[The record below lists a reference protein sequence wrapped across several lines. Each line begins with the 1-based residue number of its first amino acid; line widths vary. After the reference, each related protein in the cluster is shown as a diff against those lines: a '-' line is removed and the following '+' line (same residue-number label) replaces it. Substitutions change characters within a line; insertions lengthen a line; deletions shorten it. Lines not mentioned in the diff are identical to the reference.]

1 MPFVPFVFMDSFAN
15 KMRPMIRVPLLVAL
29 TILGAAA
36 AVATQPARFDLL
48 IRNAHVYDGM
58 GNPWMRADI
67 GINGDRITAVG
78 ALDGATAQRTID
90 AARMAVAPGFID
102 VHSHAGGGLA
112 TEALKHGQP
121 VLAQGITTVV
131 VNPDGGGPTDLQAQR
146 ATYTRQG
153 IGLNVALMAAHGSIR
168 REVMGMTDR
177 DPTPQEL
184 ARMVDLTR
192 AGMKAG
198 AFGLSSGL
206 YYAPGSYSKTAE
218 VVAMAR
224 AAAEFRGV
232 YSSHIRDE
240 SDYSVGLM
248 AAVQEV
254 IDVAEQADLIGIVSH
269 VKALGPASH
278 GLSLAIVQRL
288 EAARARGVQ
297 VYTDQYPYSASGTG
311 ITGALI
317 PRWAQVA
324 GRDALLRR
332 IRGDEG
338 KKILEEVRQNI
349 ARRGGAD
356 TLVISR
362 YATDPS
368 IEGKNLADL
377 ARAAGTT
384 PEQHA
389 LDLLQK
395 GDASLVSFNMSE
407 RDIEVLMR
415 QAWNMT
421 STDGDLV
428 PLGQGKPHPRAY
440 GAFPRKLRMYV
451 RERGVVDLPF
461 AIRSMTSL
469 PAQVFGM
476 RDRGQI
482 RAGAIA
488 DVVIFD
494 PAKVNDAATYQD
506 PHQLAEGMTHI
517 IVNGVLVRE
526 DGNFTNALAGRV
538 LTPTRE

>member
-1 MPFVPFVFMDSFAN
+1 MTS
-15 KMRPMIRVPLLVAL
+15 RLLGVILVLGVSALAAL
-29 TILGAAA
+29 TAQQALPTDP
-36 AVATQPARFDLL
+36 VFDLL
-48 IRNAHVYDGM
+48 IRNAQVYDGM
-58 GNPWMRADI
+58 GNPWIRADV
-67 GINGDRITAVG
+67 GVREGRIHNVG
-78 ALDGATAQRTID
+78 RLANARAIKSID
-90 AARMAVAPGFID
+90 ASGLALAPGFID
-102 VHSHAGGGLA
+102 VHSHAGGALA

-131 VNPDGGGPTDLQAQR
+131 VNPDGGGPIDLTTQR
-146 ATYTRQG
+146 ATYTKQG
-153 IGLNVALMAAHGSIR
+153 IGLNVALMVPHGAIR

-177 DPTPQEL
+177 DPTAQEL

-192 AGMKAG
+192 EGMRAG

-218 VVAMAR
+218 VIAMAR
-224 AAAEFRGV
+224 AAAEVGGV

-240 SDYSVGLM
+240 SDYSIGLI

-254 IDVAEQADLIGIVSH
+254 IDIAEQAGLIGIVTH

-278 GLSLAIVQRL
+278 GLSLAIVERI
-288 EAARARGVQ
+288 EGARARGVQ
-297 VYTDQYPYSASGTG
+297 VYTDQYPYNASGTG

-338 KKILEEVRQNI
+338 KKILAEVRANI
-349 ARRGGAD
+349 ARRGGAE

-362 YATDPS
+362 YAVDPS
-368 IEGKNLADL
+368 LEGKTLAEL
-377 ARAAGTT
+377 AKAAGST

-395 GDASLVSFNMSE
+395 GEAGLVSFNMSE
-407 RDIEVLMR
+407 RDIELLMR
-415 QAWNMT
+415 QSWTMT
-421 STDGDLV
+421 STDGNLV
-428 PLGQGKPHPRAY
+428 PMGQGQPHPRAY
-440 GAFPRKLRMYV
+440 GAFPRKLRLYV

-476 RDRGQI
+476 TDRGQI

-488 DVVIFD
+488 DLVLFD
-494 PAKVNDAATYQD
+494 PAKVHDAATYQE
-506 PHQLAEGMTHI
+506 PHQLAEGMTYI
-517 IVNGVLVRE
+517 VVNGVVVRE
-526 DGNFTNALAGRV
+526 HGVFSDALPGRV
-538 LTPTRE
+538 LTAERR

>member
-1 MPFVPFVFMDSFAN
+1 
-15 KMRPMIRVPLLVAL
+15 MRGMTRRLLLAL
-29 TILGAAA
+29 ALLFSSA
-36 AVATQPARFDLL
+36 AVAALQVPPGQVFSILRPAEPAFDLV
-48 IRNAHVYDGM
+48 IRNAQVYDGM
-58 GNPWMRADI
+58 GNPWIRADV
-67 GINGDRITAVG
+67 GIVRDRIEWVG
-78 ALDGATAQRTID
+78 PIGTTTSKTID
-90 AARMAVAPGFID
+90 ARGLALAPGFID
-102 VHSHAGGGLA
+102 VHSHAGPGLA
-112 TEALKHGQP
+112 TAALKHGQP
-121 VLAQGITTVV
+121 VLAQGITTVM
-131 VNPDGGGPTDLQAQR
+131 VNPDGGGPVDLVAQR
-146 ATYTRQG
+146 ATYEKQG
-153 IGLNVALMAAHGSIR
+153 IGLNVGLLVPHGAVR
-168 REVMGMTDR
+168 REVMNMTDR
-177 DPTPQEL
+177 DPTPAEL

-192 AGMKAG
+192 AGMRAG

-224 AAAEFRGV
+224 AAAEAGGV

-254 IDVAEQADLIGIVSH
+254 IDVAEQADLIGIVTH

-278 GLSLAIVQRL
+278 GLSFAVVQRI
-288 EAARARGVQ
+288 EQARSRGVQ
-297 VYTDQYPYSASGTG
+297 VYADQYPYSASGTG

-324 GRDALLRR
+324 GRDAMLRR

-362 YATDPS
+362 YAVDPS
-368 IEGKNLADL
+368 IEGKHLAEL
-377 ARAAGTT
+377 AKAAGTT

-407 RDIEVLMR
+407 RDIELLMR
-415 QAWNMT
+415 QPWTMT

-428 PLGQGKPHPRAY
+428 PMGQGKPHPRAY
-440 GAFPRKLRMYV
+440 GAFPRKLRLYV

-469 PAQVFGM
+469 PAQVFGLP
-476 RDRGQI
+476 DRGQI

-488 DVVIFD
+488 DLVLFD
-494 PAKVNDAATYQD
+494 PAKVNDAATYQE

-517 IVNGVLVRE
+517 VVNGVLVRE
-526 DGNFTNALAGRV
+526 NGEFTSALPGRV
-538 LTPTRE
+538 LTLARR

>member
-1 MPFVPFVFMDSFAN
+1 MSLA
-15 KMRPMIRVPLLVAL
+15 LLCGVAL
-29 TILGAAA
+29 AQ
-36 AVATQPARFDLL
+36 TQAPPFDLL

-58 GNPWMRADI
+58 GNPWMRADVAVA
-67 GINGDRITAVG
+67 GDRIVAVG
-78 ALDGATAQRTID
+78 TLSGATAKKVID
-90 AARMAVAPGFID
+90 AAGLSLTPGFID

-112 TEALKHGQP
+112 TDALKHGQP

-131 VNPDGGGPTDLQAQR
+131 VNPDGGGPIDLQNQR
-146 ATYTRQG
+146 ATYTKQG
-153 IGLNVALMAAHGSIR
+153 IGLNVALMVPHGSIR
-168 REVMGMTDR
+168 REVMNMTDR
-177 DPTPQEL
+177 DPNAQEL
-184 ARMVDLTR
+184 ARMVALTR
-192 AGMKAG
+192 AGVQAG

-218 VVAMAR
+218 VVAMAK
-224 AAAEFRGV
+224 AVAEAGGV

-254 IDVAEQADLIGIVSH
+254 IDVAEQADLIGIVTH

-278 GLSLAIVQRL
+278 GLSLAIVERI

-297 VYTDQYPYSASGTG
+297 VYADQYPYSASGTG

-338 KKILEEVRQNI
+338 KKILEEVRANI

-362 YATDPS
+362 YSADPS

-377 ARAAGTT
+377 AKAAATT

-389 LDLLQK
+389 LNLLQK

-407 RDIEVLMR
+407 RDIELLMR
-415 QAWNMT
+415 QTWTMT

-428 PLGQGKPHPRAY
+428 PMGQGKPHPRAY
-440 GAFPRKLRMYV
+440 GAFPRKLRLYV

-476 RDRGQI
+476 KDRGQI
-482 RAGAIA
+482 RVGAFA
-488 DVVIFD
+488 DLLLFD
-494 PAKVNDAATYQD
+494 PAVVNDAATYQE

-517 IVNGVLVRE
+517 LVNGVLVRE
-526 DGNFTNALAGRV
+526 NGSFTSALPGRV
-538 LTPTRE
+538 LSMERR

>member
-1 MPFVPFVFMDSFAN
+1 MRAMPRRALVTVIA
-15 KMRPMIRVPLLVAL
+15 LLSSGLIAD
-29 TILGAAA
+29 
-36 AVATQPARFDLL
+36 TQQPTFDLL
-48 IRNAHVYDGM
+48 VRNAHVYDGM
-58 GNPWMRADI
+58 GNPWISADV
-67 GINGDRITAVG
+67 GITGDRITSVG
-78 ALDGATAQRTID
+78 ALQRAVAKKAID
-90 AARMAVAPGFID
+90 ANGLALAPGFID

-112 TEALKHGQP
+112 TAALKHGQP

-131 VNPDGGGPTDLQAQR
+131 VNPDGGGPVDLQTQR
-146 ATYTRQG
+146 ATYTKQG
-153 IGLNVALMAAHGSIR
+153 IGLNVALMVPHGSIR
-168 REVMGMTDR
+168 REIMNMTDR
-177 DPTPQEL
+177 DPLPQEL
-184 ARMVDLTR
+184 AKMVELVR
-192 AGMKAG
+192 AGMQAG
-198 AFGLSSGL
+198 AFGLSTGL
-206 YYAPGSYSKTAE
+206 YYAPGSYSKTVE
-218 VVAMAR
+218 VVAMAK
-224 AAAEFRGV
+224 AAAEFNGV

-254 IDVAEQADLIGIVSH
+254 IDIAEQGGLIGIVSH

-278 GLSLAIVQRL
+278 GLSFAIVQRI
-288 EAARARGVQ
+288 EAARARGVS

-338 KKILEEVRQNI
+338 KKILEEVRLNI
-349 ARRGGAD
+349 ARRGGAE

-362 YATDPS
+362 YAVDPS
-368 IEGKNLADL
+368 IEGKSLAEL
-377 ARAAGTT
+377 AKAAGAA

-389 LDLLQK
+389 LNLLQK

-407 RDIEVLMR
+407 RDIELLMR
-415 QAWNMT
+415 QPWNMT

-428 PLGQGKPHPRAY
+428 PMGQGKPHPRAY
-440 GAFPRKLRMYV
+440 GAFPRKLRQYV
-451 RERGVVDLPF
+451 RERGVIDLPF

-476 RDRGQI
+476 KDRGQI

-488 DVVIFD
+488 DIVLFD
-494 PAKVNDAATYQD
+494 PAKVNDAATYQE

-517 IVNGVLVRE
+517 IVNGVLVR
-526 DGNFTNALAGRV
+526 DGGAFTGVLPGRV
-538 LTPTRE
+538 LSPERR